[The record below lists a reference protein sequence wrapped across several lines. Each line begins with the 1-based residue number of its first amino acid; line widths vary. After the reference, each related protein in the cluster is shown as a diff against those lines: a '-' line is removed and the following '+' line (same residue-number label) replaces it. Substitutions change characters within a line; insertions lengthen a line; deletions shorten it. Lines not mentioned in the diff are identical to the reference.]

1 MARKSWFS
9 SRNKYRSNRKSKP
22 NHHQTNLNMAKH
34 RHADLMLAYAQD
46 AQESDAPWLLWEY
59 IYMYNDGWQP
69 CKDNPSWS
77 HKLEY
82 RRKVKTI
89 RIGEY
94 DVPEPLRVRP
104 NVGETYH
111 FVSFKRDSNVH
122 SYSWQGDSI
131 DDEIL
136 SKGIIHLTHEAAEL
150 HAKALIS
157 LTKL

>member
-1 MARKSWFS
+1 
-9 SRNKYRSNRKSKP
+9 
-22 NHHQTNLNMAKH
+22 
-34 RHADLMLAYAQD
+34 MLTYAQD
-46 AQESDAPWLLWEY
+46 AQESDTPWQLWE
-59 IYMYNDGWQP
+59 ILTSSGWR
-69 CKDNPSWS
+69 DLHSNPKWDTNTG
-77 HKLEY
+77 Y

-104 NVGETYH
+104 KKGETYH
-111 FVSFKRDSNVH
+111 FVSFKGDSNVH

-131 DDEIL
+131 DDELL
-136 SKGIIHLTHEAAEL
+136 SKGIIHLTNEAAEL

>member
-1 MARKSWFS
+1 
-9 SRNKYRSNRKSKP
+9 
-22 NHHQTNLNMAKH
+22 
-34 RHADLMLAYAQD
+34 MLAYAQD

-69 CKDNPSWS
+69 LKDNPSWS

-82 RRKVKTI
+82 RRKIKTI

-94 DVPEPLRVRP
+94 DVPEPLRVAP
-104 NVGETYH
+104 KIGTY
-111 FVSFKRDSNVH
+111 FYFPSLGSEKQ
-122 SYSWQGDSI
+122 Y
-131 DDEIL
+131 DEINYDGCSYDKRIL
-136 SKGIIHLTHEAAEL
+136 SSGMMHLTREAAEL